1 MSSTFFGLTI
11 AGSGL
16 SSFQTAIN
24 TTANNISNAKTDG
37 YTKQV
42 ANRVASEA
50 LRVHAKYGTAGS
62 GVTTSSIT
70 QLRSSYYDSKY
81 WYNNSYVGYYDE
93 KVSYNNQIQNYIKD
107 DSTQT
112 GFSTILTK
120 MFNYLNTLST
130 NASDATVRKQFIE
143 SASSLSTYFSSVSNQ
158 MENLQKS
165 CNSEISSQVSE
176 INSIAQ
182 KVSVLNKEINQI
194 EISGGYANE
203 LRDQRAT
210 LVDQLSKIVP
220 VEVSETAV
228 KNSDPTVKE
237 DSEEYTTGATKYT
250 ITIDGQTLVDTY
262 DYNTLECQA
271 RDTKVNQS
279 DVDGLYDIVWSDTG
293 STFNPV
299 SKSMSG
305 ELKAL
310 FEMRDG
316 NNGGNFSGTVSS
328 ATADASGTGG
338 TVTFSSNLSIT
349 DPNAMNM
356 PSEGVITI
364 GNREY
369 NYSGFSYTT
378 ETAADG
384 SEKISSYTFNLT
396 DGDVSQITSSDK
408 GSVGES
414 INSMGIPYYLNQMNT
429 FLRSFS
435 SKFNQIEETGVDLNG
450 NAMGAFFVA
459 EKTDGTENDFTDYS
473 NAVTDANAATP
484 VTTHTYTI
492 SKSGASS
499 EVYYWMTTDTFKVAQ
514 ASIDDPSKFATESK
528 TSYDNDADGVSSY
541 DVATSL
547 MKLQSGTTIYRNSS
561 ADSFLKVLIS
571 DNSIETQE
579 ATSFQSNF
587 TNIQGA
593 ITTQRSSVS
602 GVDEDEEALDLV
614 KFQNAYNLSSKI
626 ISTLTEMY
634 DRLILE
640 TGV

>member
-16 SSFQTAIN
+16 SSFQAAIN
-24 TTANNISNAKTDG
+24 TTANNISNVRTDG

-50 LRVHAKYGTAGS
+50 MRVHLKYGTAGT
-62 GVTTSSIT
+62 GVTTTSIT
-70 QLRSSYYDSKY
+70 QLRSAYYDSKY
-81 WYNNSYVGYYDE
+81 WYNNSYVGYYNE
-93 KVSYNNQIQNYIKD
+93 KVTYNNQIQNYIKD

-120 MFNYLNTLST
+120 MFNYLNTVST
-130 NASDATVRKQFIE
+130 NASDTTVRKQFIE

-165 CNSEISSQVSE
+165 CNSQIESEVSN

-182 KVSVLNKEINQI
+182 KVSVLNKQINQI

-220 VEVSETAV
+220 IEVNETAV
-228 KNSDPTVKE
+228 KNSDKSLSE
-237 DSEEYTTGATKYT
+237 DSDESKTGATKYT
-250 ITIDGQTLVDTY
+250 ITLDGQPLVDTY
-262 DYNTLECQA
+262 DYNTLECRA
-271 RDTKVNQS
+271 RDTKINQS
-279 DVDGLYDIVWSDTG
+279 DVDGLYDIAWSNTG
-293 STFNPV
+293 STFNPL

-316 NNGGNFSGTVSS
+316 NNNGNFNGSVTS
-328 ATADASGTGG
+328 ATPDISGVGG
-338 TVTFSSNLSIT
+338 TVQFSSNLSIT
-349 DPNAMNM
+349 DPNALNM

-364 GNREY
+364 GNKKY

-378 ETAADG
+378 QTAADG
-384 SEKISSYTFNLT
+384 SEKITSYTFQLK
-396 DGDVSQITSSDK
+396 DGDVSQISTSDK
-408 GSVGES
+408 GQIGANISA
-414 INSMGIPYYLNQMNT
+414 MGIPYYLNQMNT

-435 SKFNQIEETGVDLNG
+435 SKFNQLQETGVDLNG
-450 NAMGAFFVA
+450 KMMGAFFVA
-459 EKTDGTENDFTDYS
+459 ENADGTENDFTDYS
-473 NAVTDANAATP
+473 NAVADANAPTP
-484 VTTHTYTI
+484 VTSHTYNI

-499 EVYYWMTTDTFKVAQ
+499 QVYYWMTTNSFKVAKE
-514 ASIDDPSKFATESK
+514 SIDDPARFATESK
-528 TSYDNDADGVSSY
+528 KSYDNDADGVSSY

-547 MKLQSGTTIYRNSS
+547 LKLQSETTIYRSS
-561 ADSFLKVLIS
+561 AADSFLKVLIS

-593 ITTQRSSVS
+593 ITTQRTSVS

-614 KFQNAYNLSSKI
+614 KFQNAYNLSSKV
-626 ISTLTEMY
+626 ISTLTQMY